1 MNIIATIRDSD
12 FGWPDGKKSEYTKM
26 RSAAR
31 AILLDENNRVGLMN
45 ATLAGY
51 YKLAGGGIDAGET
64 AEDALRREIRE
75 EAGYEVDIIGE
86 VGKTIEWRKKFMQH
100 QTSYC
105 FLVKIKEFIGTAL
118 EAEEMDDGF
127 ELEWFSNIDAAI
139 KAVRQVDLSK
149 ISYAGTFYT
158 TRELKF
164 LEVAKDLI

>member
-1 MNIIATIRDSD
+1 MNTLATIRDSD

-31 AILLDENNRVGLMN
+31 AILLDEKNRVGLMN

-51 YKLAGGGIDAGET
+51 YKLAGGGIDVGET
-64 AEDALRREIRE
+64 VENALRREVRE
-75 EAGYEVDIIGE
+75 EAGYEIDIIGE
-86 VGKTIEWRKKFMQH
+86 VGEIIEWRKKFMMH

-105 FLVKIKEFIGTAL
+105 FLARTKKFIDTAL
-118 EAEEMDDGF
+118 EADEMDDGF
-127 ELEWFSNIDAAI
+127 ELEWFSDIDAAI

-164 LEVAKDLI
+164 LEAAKDLI